1 MLIQDSLTGNL
12 HEVPDHLSGYGDYGA
27 GDQVVYDGLGNPVGT
42 LSGIFDDIIKGVGS
56 VVSAIPQA
64 VAAIPRAVAS
74 IPQAAL
80 SALPGGGPLGLL
92 SQAAAG
98 GPLGLLGRMFG
109 GGAPAAGVPPTPVF
123 ARPPAPVWPT
133 PTMGP
138 GGLWRAPQQQYW
150 RSPIPWTRPT
160 PWPAGWVHP
169 QLPYTG
175 LGPRRLYMRCAVWP
189 GPKGLVPSFAALTPA
204 QAQAAAIQQAA
215 QQAAAAVM
223 GGRRRYRRRRRR

>member
-1 MLIQDSLTGNL
+1 MIIQDSLTGNL

-27 GDQVVYDGLGNPVGT
+27 GGQVVYDGLGNPVGT

-56 VVSAIPQA
+56 VVSAPLQA

-80 SALPGGGPLGLL
+80 SALPGGGPF
-92 SQAAAG
+92 
-98 GPLGLLGRMFG
+98 GLLGRMFG
-109 GGAPAAGVPPTPVF
+109 GGTPAPGVAQTPAF
-123 ARPPAPVWPT
+123 ARPPAPYWPA
-133 PTMGP
+133 PIIGP

-150 RSPIPWTRPT
+150 RSPTPWPRPT